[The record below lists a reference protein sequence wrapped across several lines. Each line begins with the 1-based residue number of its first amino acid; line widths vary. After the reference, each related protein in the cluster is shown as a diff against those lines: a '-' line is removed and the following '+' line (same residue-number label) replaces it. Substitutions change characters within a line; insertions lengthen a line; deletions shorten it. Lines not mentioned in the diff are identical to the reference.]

1 MKKVSYTEFKELQNG
16 NNRLFVDFYADW
28 CGPCK
33 MMMPV
38 LESVSTEMADTD
50 ITFVKVNA
58 DEERELSAEFGVRGI
73 PTFVMIENGEIKSRF
88 SGVKGKADLANTI
101 KETFNV

>member
-1 MKKVSYTEFKELQNG
+1 MKKVTYTEFKELQNG
-16 NNRLFVDFYADW
+16 NNRVFVDFYADW

-33 MMMPV
+33 MMLPV
-38 LESVSTEMADTD
+38 LEEVSSDMADTD

-73 PTFVMIENGEIKSRF
+73 PTFVMIENGEIKDRF
-88 SGVKGKADLANTI
+88 SGVRGKAQLAETI
-101 KETFNV
+101 KEVFNV

>member
-1 MKKVSYTEFKELQNG
+1 MKKVTYAEFKELQNG

-33 MMMPV
+33 MMLPV
-38 LESVSTEMADTD
+38 LDDVTEELSSTD

-73 PTFVMIENGEIKSRF
+73 PTFVMIENGEVKDRF
-88 SGVKGKADLANTI
+88 SGVRGKSDLTNTI
-101 KETFNV
+101 KEVFNV

>member
-1 MKKVSYTEFKELQNG
+1 MKKVTYEEFKELQNG
-16 NNRLFVDFYADW
+16 NNRVFVDFYADW

-33 MMMPV
+33 MMLPV
-38 LESVSTEMADTD
+38 LEEVSEEMINTD

-73 PTFVMIENGEIKSRF
+73 PTFVMIENGEIKDRF
-88 SGVKGKADLANTI
+88 TGVRGKSQLSDTI
-101 KETFNV
+101 KDVFNV

>member
-1 MKKVSYTEFKELQNG
+1 MEKVNYEEFKELQNG
-16 NNRLFVDFYADW
+16 NNKVFIDFYADW

-38 LESVSTEMADTD
+38 LETVSEEFKDSEV
-50 ITFVKVNA
+50 TFVKVNA

-73 PTFVMIENGEIKSRF
+73 PTFVMIDNGEIKERY
-88 SGVKGKADLANTI
+88 SGVQSKQHLIETI
-101 KETFNV
+101 KESLNV